1 MRIGRRA
8 WIAGSLALTALSLT
22 GLHANPDKV
31 NDLYLE
37 SCAACHGEDLSGGKE
52 LAIELEAK
60 GYDWVKT
67 ELASA

>member
-37 SCAACHGEDLSGGKE
+37 SCAACHGSKFEGD
-52 LAIELEAK
+52 LEATSLMDS
-60 GYDWVKT
+60 GKT
-67 ELASA
+67 VAAIAISGA